1 MSIKSFIV
9 SKDVETFE
17 NEIEENLTNKG
28 IASETDNKEPCGA
41 CLLETETGPV
51 SKTGLKMFSKTETVS
66 ENKDQ
71 VCVAWLAKTET
82 GPVLKTVFGNRIQR
96 ENKYQIYGACLSEA
110 FSNTNVVG
118 TRMDTLDIHKKVE
131 RWDIWRKH
139 QWRGILIIQ
148 TGLCDGGQFW
158 FCVPLSWQSAFCLSN
173 QQQWYL

>member
-1 MSIKSFIV
+1 MISDTDNIRKICQSIRSRVLMNNVV

-71 VCVAWLAKTET
+71 VCVA
-82 GPVLKTVFGNRIQR
+82 
-96 ENKYQIYGACLSEA
+96 
-110 FSNTNVVG
+110 
-118 TRMDTLDIHKKVE
+118 
-131 RWDIWRKH
+131 
-139 QWRGILIIQ
+139 
-148 TGLCDGGQFW
+148 
-158 FCVPLSWQSAFCLSN
+158 
-173 QQQWYL
+173 